1 MAQLATAFQTAQSN
15 IEPSEDDWDNA
26 PAAHDEVG
34 QILAAHEDLKAW
46 GVNPILI
53 GSYGRRVSIRRVYDV
68 DMFCR
73 LDEYPTGLEPS
84 KILDAVHAALSEEY
98 EEGAIER
105 FDRSI
110 TVKVPD
116 ADGLYVDVV
125 PARPVG
131 ESWEIPTKSGDWV
144 PTNPIEMTRLKE
156 SMNEA
161 HDGKYVPC
169 VKLLRQVRRNLMGR
183 TKLGGFTVEMAFY
196 TACDEGQV
204 SGESMAEY
212 FASAMEGVSDVLG
225 RMADG
230 FVLPDPSM
238 PGEVLEFDEESELS
252 HAAEVFAAASIE
264 ARAAFDLDES
274 EAGRA
279 ALKLQKLFGS
289 NDDYENVFPMPAG
302 FDSNGNKRAG
312 LESSLAGS
320 RSTTAGDLRFG

>member
-1 MAQLATAFQTAQSN
+1 MAELATAFQTAQSN

-34 QILAAHEDLKAW
+34 QILAAHGDLKDW

-73 LDEYPTGLEPS
+73 LDDYPEELEPS
-84 KILDAVHAALSEEY
+84 EILDAVYAALSAVY

-105 FDRSI
+105 FDRSV
-110 TVKVPD
+110 TVEIPN

-131 ESWEIPTKSGDWV
+131 ESWEIPTKSGDWI

-156 SMNEA
+156 CMNEA

-196 TACDEGQV
+196 TACDEGNV
-204 SGESMAEY
+204 SGTSMAEF
-212 FASAMEGVSDVLG
+212 FASAMEGVSDVLN

-230 FVLPDPSM
+230 FGLPDPSM
-238 PGEVLEFDEESELS
+238 PGEVLEFDEESEFS
-252 HAAEVFAAASIE
+252 QAAEVFADASIE
-264 ARAAFDLDES
+264 ARAAFEMDES

-279 ALKLQKLFGS
+279 ALKLQKILGS
-289 NDDYENVFPMPAG
+289 NDGYENVFPMPAG

-312 LESSLAGS
+312 MESSFAGS